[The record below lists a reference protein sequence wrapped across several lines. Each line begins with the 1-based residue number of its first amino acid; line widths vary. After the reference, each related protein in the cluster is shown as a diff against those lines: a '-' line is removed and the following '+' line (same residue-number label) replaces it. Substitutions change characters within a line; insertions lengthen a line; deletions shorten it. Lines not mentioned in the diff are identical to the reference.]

1 MRNRIFIFLAALILV
16 LIACVPTPEEEAV
29 ASKTSQEMIDIAIS
43 GNEEPIESMIKVP
56 EGNHLK
62 KEVETSRT
70 ELTISIDADFVLPET
85 NDIPVVRIQRGKI
98 TAEMLEA
105 VHRVICGGG
114 EKVEVF
120 PRAFYQKELD
130 VLIQQRQSGD
140 FDDLKYKSIEELD
153 AAIASKTAQVAAAP
167 EKAVTKPVSFSS
179 NERMESFQFISN
191 EKDQTV
197 SDLFVDRENKLI
209 YIRDMYEQT
218 KLDRHIIS
226 GNPINHLLPMIEQ
239 GKIRL
244 ALPRIIEDDAKV
256 IADQTIAELGL
267 LNFSCVGSRV
277 APMYEMEMR
286 ESDELLQKDLPC
298 AYEFLYTRQ
307 INSVSALFTNT
318 ILALDSA
325 DSQSYAPEWYYERI
339 RVFVDDEGIYAFIWE
354 GPYIENEVI
363 TPGAKLLP
371 FEEILSRFERMVG
384 YVYAKGESTYVKPEA
399 SIQVTQIRLGL
410 VRVAQQGDITAAYLV
425 PAWIF
430 YGVIDVDDRMYE
442 NGYGYDGYESILTIN
457 AVDGNVIDLSKGY

>member
-226 GNPINHLLPMIEQ
+226 GNPINHLLPMIRSIPCPSA
-239 GKIRL
+239 GR
-244 ALPRIIEDDAKV
+244 PY
-256 IADQTIAELGL
+256 
-267 LNFSCVGSRV
+267 GSRETAMPTV
-277 APMYEMEMR
+277 C
-286 ESDELLQKDLPC
+286 SSVC
-298 AYEFLYTRQ
+298 ASSFWRGC
-307 INSVSALFTNT
+307 F
-318 ILALDSA
+318 
-325 DSQSYAPEWYYERI
+325 
-339 RVFVDDEGIYAFIWE
+339 
-354 GPYIENEVI
+354 
-363 TPGAKLLP
+363 
-371 FEEILSRFERMVG
+371 
-384 YVYAKGESTYVKPEA
+384 
-399 SIQVTQIRLGL
+399 
-410 VRVAQQGDITAAYLV
+410 
-425 PAWIF
+425 
-430 YGVIDVDDRMYE
+430 
-442 NGYGYDGYESILTIN
+442 
-457 AVDGNVIDLSKGY
+457 